1 MAISSLVAPT
11 IVTERVSCKLQG
23 PTREL
28 EKSTVIQL
36 YNFMLIALNS
46 NSTLSV
52 VFAYKLISRLCFTS
66 TRDKFEEEKK
76 MGSIIPGLP
85 RPIGPHRKSDLFHQ
99 VTWATLG
106 TWANE
111 YLGVG

>member
-1 MAISSLVAPT
+1 MFAQIYCSTESLAISSLVAPT

-46 NSTLSV
+46 NSTISV

-66 TRDKFEEEKK
+66 TRDKFEEEGK
-76 MGSIIPGLP
+76 MGSIIL
-85 RPIGPHRKSDLFHQ
+85 
-99 VTWATLG
+99 T
-106 TWANE
+106 NE
-111 YLGVG
+111 GGSRSTPPNWTTQKE